1 MALLPPQPK
10 RYVRWL
16 LLLVLVLAAGA
27 SFRVGEQWWQA
38 PPSAPDSAGNGPDVV
53 VGTASTPAQPATHRA
68 PLADTA
74 QPAPERDPTLQAPP
88 RPQNASGPGGD
99 AFAPVSWLP
108 PPPKAAP
115 PAPPPPPPAPAAPT
129 APPLPFTFVGLLE
142 QGLGV
147 TQPKA
152 FLARGE
158 SLLVVAAGDTLEGT
172 YSVDS
177 ITPQQ
182 ITLTYLPLKTRQI
195 LTVSGAPR

>member
-38 PPSAPDSAGNGPDVV
+38 PPSAPDRTGTGPGVV
-53 VGTASTPAQPATHRA
+53 VGTASTP
-68 PLADTA
+68 A

-115 PAPPPPPPAPAAPT
+115 TAPPPPPPAPAAPT

-158 SLLVVAAGDTLEGT
+158 SLLVVAAGDTLEST